1 MINPQ
6 GERIQQAVRRSTK
19 TNLQTNEQA
28 HEQANKQAEQVQPSQ
43 EERVGEEGCDRS
55 RGGLCRLQGC
65 DHNNWTKLT
74 LHS

>member
-19 TNLQTNEQA
+19 TNLQTNQQA
-28 HEQANKQAEQVQPSQ
+28 HEQANEQAEQVQPSQ
-43 EERVGEEGCDRS
+43 EERVGEEGCDRR